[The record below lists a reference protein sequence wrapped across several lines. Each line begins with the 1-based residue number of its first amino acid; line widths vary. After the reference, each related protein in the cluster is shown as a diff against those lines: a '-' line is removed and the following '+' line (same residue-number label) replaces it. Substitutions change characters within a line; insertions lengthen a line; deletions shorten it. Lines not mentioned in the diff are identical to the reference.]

1 MLEIKRA
8 TPDDAERAFE
18 IRREAIRGHCI
29 GAYSA
34 EQMALWTRGRASDGY
49 GALMEKHFYVGW
61 LDGEPVATGMLDLA
75 NQEVGALFVL
85 PVFSG
90 RGFGKAMLAHLE
102 RMAQQ
107 Q

>member
-18 IRREAIRGHCI
+18 IRHEAIRGQCI

-49 GALMEKHFYVGW
+49 GALMEKQFYMGW
-61 LDGEPVATGMLDLA
+61 FNGKPVVTGMLDLA
-75 NQEVGALFVL
+75 SQSAISSAPSKSANGPTWCCGARLFSASS
-85 PVFSG
+85 P
-90 RGFGKAMLAHLE
+90 R
-102 RMAQQ
+102 
-107 Q
+107 